1 MFGVE
6 DSGVADRR
14 EEPTEGPMVRTKKN
28 GARWFYQPC
37 VYVCLFLFILFCFS
51 LLPYVV
57 CLFPPIRLLE
67 QELQTFRLTVQ
78 SEQGILE
85 ERCSEMEVTVE
96 TLTRYNAQ
104 LQGMLTQVSG
114 CGRSDWLMTAE
125 VPPISCS

>member
-28 GARWFYQPC
+28 RARWFYQPR

-57 CLFPPIRLLE
+57 CLFFPIRLLE

-125 VPPISCS
+125 VPSISCS

>member
-1 MFGVE
+1 MLF
-6 DSGVADRR
+6 
-14 EEPTEGPMVRTKKN
+14 
-28 GARWFYQPC
+28 
-37 VYVCLFLFILFCFS
+37 VCLFF
-51 LLPYVV
+51 
-57 CLFPPIRLLE
+57 PIRLLE

-96 TLTRYNAQ
+96 TLMRYNAQ

-125 VPPISCS
+125 VPSISCS

>member
-28 GARWFYQPC
+28 RARWFYQPR
-37 VYVCLFLFILFCFS
+37 VYVCFS

-57 CLFPPIRLLE
+57 CFPIRLLE

-114 CGRSDWLMTAE
+114 CGRSDWLMTAQ
-125 VPPISCS
+125 VPPRSCS